1 MWAKLLTSQGR
12 SLSKSEIEAIE
23 KYESDP
29 KARHFY
35 QVAQILYGASFE
47 DEATEIMM
55 SGVAEHP
62 DYLVARITLSSYLYR
77 KKLFFIAWQT
87 LDHAATSEIEG
98 NILGW
103 SMRFKLALTLG
114 YESHASE
121 AAAVLSSLA
130 LTAAMNQLVTTYTL
144 HGPEVA
150 LEILAEELLTSPSEL
165 AELVQAQGEGFFAAI
180 TAPRQQEIE
189 LDESDESE
197 SGALSGFYAVPLRE
211 VFGASSTDDA
221 EVVLGGSEL
230 DSLTLAE
237 IFEKQHCYEQ
247 AAKIY
252 RRLLAK
258 SPAHEGIKKRMHQ
271 LEQKWQ
277 QEKLADLGG
286 VGGVKE
292 VVDDL
297 QEKRFLDNKSQ
308 FLQSM
313 LEGITRS

>member
-1 MWAKLLTSQGR
+1 MWAKLLTKQGR
-12 SLSKSEIEAIE
+12 PLSKNEIEAIQ

-29 KARHFY
+29 KGRHFY
-35 QVAQILYGASFE
+35 QVAQLLYGASFE

-103 SMRFKLALTLG
+103 SMRFKLALALG

-121 AAAVLSSLA
+121 AAAVLTSLS
-130 LTAAMNQLVTTYTL
+130 LTAAMDQLVTTYTL
-144 HGPEVA
+144 HGPEAA
-150 LEILAEELLTSPSEL
+150 LEILAEELLTSSTEL
-165 AELVQAQGEGFFAAI
+165 TELVQTQSKGFLTSI
-180 TAPRQQEIE
+180 TSPPKYHEAEP
-189 LDESDESE
+189 LGESDK
-197 SGALSGFYAVPLRE
+197 GALSGFYAVPLRE
-211 VFGASSTDDA
+211 VFGASSTDDT
-221 EVVLGGSEL
+221 EVTLGGSEL

-237 IFEKQHCYEQ
+237 IFEKQHCYER
-247 AAKIY
+247 AASIY

-258 SPAHEGIKKRMHQ
+258 NPAHEGIKKRMHQ

-277 QEKLADLGG
+277 QDKLADAGG
-286 VGGVKE
+286 VEE
-292 VVDDL
+292 VLDDL
-297 QEKRFLDNKSQ
+297 HEKRFLDNKSQ